1 MVKTAKEP
9 LQLVDD
15 CRFVVEKKGDLHEV
29 KSSHRWHSTTRL
41 RWFAVVAMF
50 PDALAQRSDL
60 RLPIRSGGLGQVA
73 RLLRVAVVVVAVIV
87 VALIII
93 IIVIVIVFLV
103 GLCSKPELG
112 GDRLIGSI

>member
-1 MVKTAKEP
+1 
-9 LQLVDD
+9 
-15 CRFVVEKKGDLHEV
+15 
-29 KSSHRWHSTTRL
+29 
-41 RWFAVVAMF
+41 MF

>member
-1 MVKTAKEP
+1 
-9 LQLVDD
+9 
-15 CRFVVEKKGDLHEV
+15 
-29 KSSHRWHSTTRL
+29 
-41 RWFAVVAMF
+41 MF

-93 IIVIVIVFLV
+93 IIIIVILV

>member
-1 MVKTAKEP
+1 
-9 LQLVDD
+9 
-15 CRFVVEKKGDLHEV
+15 
-29 KSSHRWHSTTRL
+29 
-41 RWFAVVAMF
+41 MF

-87 VALIII
+87 IALIII

>member
-1 MVKTAKEP
+1 MAHF
-9 LQLVDD
+9 
-15 CRFVVEKKGDLHEV
+15 R
-29 KSSHRWHSTTRL
+29 RL
-41 RWFAVVAMF
+41 RQVNKPKRGAWKAAVPGTDGWRSTAI
-50 PDALAQRSDL
+50 ALNDPVEVVRRRCYVPRRAGAALGPSTADSL
-60 RLPIRSGGLGQVA
+60 WGLGQVA

-93 IIVIVIVFLV
+93 IIVIVFLV

>member
-1 MVKTAKEP
+1 
-9 LQLVDD
+9 
-15 CRFVVEKKGDLHEV
+15 
-29 KSSHRWHSTTRL
+29 
-41 RWFAVVAMF
+41 MF

-93 IIVIVIVFLV
+93 IIVIVFLV